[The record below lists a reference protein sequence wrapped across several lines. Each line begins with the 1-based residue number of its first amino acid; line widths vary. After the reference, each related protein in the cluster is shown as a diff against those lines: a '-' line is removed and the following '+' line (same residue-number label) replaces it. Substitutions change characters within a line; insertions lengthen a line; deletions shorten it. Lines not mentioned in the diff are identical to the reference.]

1 MACANVMMVRGH
13 DCSVKRNIVS
23 GAVALLLLLLLRE
36 REHIV
41 QFLLQA
47 SGSTEGK

>member
-23 GAVALLLLLLLRE
+23 GAVALLLLLCE